1 MHNEIRCAD
10 VGPGT
15 VPPGTVERPVEA
27 AWPGARTHSIPG
39 RRIERP
45 EALPVWTVR
54 LADDPRPTGPPAARS
69 PQRGA

>member
-1 MHNEIRCAD
+1 
-10 VGPGT
+10 
-15 VPPGTVERPVEA
+15 VERTVEA
-27 AWPGARTHSIPG
+27 AWPGTHTIPG
-39 RRIERP
+39 RHIERP